1 MFLRVVFDRFV
12 VMSSLLFFNSLR
24 VSRLSRLLPS
34 PKVPK
39 RGTRRSREYIYYVG
53 KTCCECQSS
62 RAPFNITASS
72 SSLSSSSSSAPAP
85 VDHTDNY
92 ADIPF
97 YYLTTN
103 QSSFSLFSRECCSKA
118 PSVLLLLQL
127 LRCANITNAQECTIF

>member
-1 MFLRVVFDRFV
+1 MVRHRFFVTPKIRCFCVLCLMFDRFV
-12 VMSSLLFFNSLR
+12 K
-24 VSRLSRLLPS
+24 PS
-34 PKVPK
+34 QSPQK
-39 RGTRRSREYIYYVG
+39 RNYVG

-72 SSLSSSSSSAPAP
+72 SSSLSSSSSSAPAS

-97 YYLTTN
+97 HYLTN
-103 QSSFSLFSRECCSKA
+103 QSSYSLFSRECCSKA

-127 LRCANITNAQECTIF
+127 LRCANITNAQECTIS

>member
-1 MFLRVVFDRFV
+1 MLCLMFDRFV
-12 VMSSLLFFNSLR
+12 VICCSFFNSR
-24 VSRLSRLLPS
+24 VYPVSI
-34 PKVPK
+34 PKEE
-39 RGTRRSREYIYYVG
+39 RAREYIYYVG

>member
-1 MFLRVVFDRFV
+1 MLCLMFDRFV
-12 VMSSLLFFNSLR
+12 VIRCSFFNSLA
-24 VSRLSRLLPS
+24 SIPSPS
-34 PKVPK
+34 PKEE
-39 RGTRRSREYIYYVG
+39 RAREYIYYVG

-72 SSLSSSSSSAPAP
+72 SSLSSSSSAPAS

>member
-1 MFLRVVFDRFV
+1 MLCLMFDRFV
-12 VMSSLLFFNSLR
+12 VICCSFFNSLA
-24 VSRLSRLLPS
+24 SIPSPS
-34 PKVPK
+34 PKEE
-39 RGTRRSREYIYYVG
+39 RAREYIYYVG
-53 KTCCECQSS
+53 TTCCECQSS

-72 SSLSSSSSSAPAP
+72 SSLSSSSSAPAS